1 MFFDYEE
8 FKSLAE
14 KENLIVDRNEYGAVY
29 FGDEKTEGEK
39 LLGYLEPSFNYKTMY
54 IKIPKKEQIDLDEFK
69 NTKEMVDYIIKNSKT
84 SVRKSMKES
93 KESDLIDSVA
103 TKLRKERNYL
113 KKEFSIKESIKESK
127 IKAITDYREIKVF
140 LDGHTEPSKKYQTYD
155 FNRYGKKYEINGIT
169 ENKDDVT
176 LTFER
181 GKLKSFTYLGD
192 TENFDKENNAT
203 HFSNAMDK
211 GWICEFDNNND
222 GSNDDEY
229 TITFRLQLFE
239 FM

>member
-1 MFFDYEE
+1 MFFNYEE

-84 SVRKSMKES
+84 SVRK
-93 KESDLIDSVA
+93 
-103 TKLRKERNYL
+103 
-113 KKEFSIKESIKESK
+113 SIKESK

>member
-1 MFFDYEE
+1 MRNHKIFKKYKDALSYANDLIDGIKGEVLFDDAWDDYLVNGENTGDCKIYKNGK
-8 FKSLAE
+8 FIKTINTDDNYKWS
-14 KENLIVDRNEYGAVY
+14 NLIM
-29 FGDEKTEGEK
+29 
-39 LLGYLEPSFNYKTMY
+39 LYKTDDGFMVY
-54 IKIPKKEQIDLDEFK
+54 TDFEFDESKK
-69 NTKEMVDYIIKNSKT
+69 
-84 SVRKSMKES
+84 SVRK
-93 KESDLIDSVA
+93 
-103 TKLRKERNYL
+103 
-113 KKEFSIKESIKESK
+113 SIKESK
-127 IKAITDYREIKVF
+127 IKTITDYREIKVF